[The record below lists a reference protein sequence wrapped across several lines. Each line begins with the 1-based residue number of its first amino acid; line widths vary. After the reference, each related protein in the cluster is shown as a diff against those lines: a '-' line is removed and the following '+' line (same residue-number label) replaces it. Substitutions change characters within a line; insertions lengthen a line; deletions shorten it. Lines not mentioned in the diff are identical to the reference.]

1 MACNCKQ
8 YQVKFLS
15 VRHSVVQRLQ
25 VENFPDLLMKILFIK
40 LSAIGDVVQTLPAL
54 EAIKKLYPD
63 SEITWIVEEAAA
75 GILDG
80 HPLIDRVL
88 ISRRKVLTGML
99 KHPFTLMR
107 GLIGIVSFFYELRS
121 TRYDIAIDF
130 QGLFKSGIL
139 IGLSHANRKIG
150 FDRTRELSY
159 LFLNERL
166 PAYDIEKHA
175 LERYL
180 DVARY
185 LGAKDPSPTCTLPM
199 KHEISKMSRKIAAVK
214 EQGKPLVVINPVAR
228 WKTKL
233 WRERNFAELADRLAQ
248 EKQAL
253 VIFTGSPADR
263 DVNQRIISWMK
274 QSAMNW
280 AGETSLKE
288 LAALA
293 VLSDLFITTDTGPMH
308 LAAAAGAK
316 VLALFGPT
324 APWRTGP
331 YGKSQLVVRA
341 GIECSPCFKRN
352 CEDNIRCMEGIT
364 VEDVMRQLQNTFQR
378 SNFK

>member
-1 MACNCKQ
+1 
-8 YQVKFLS
+8 
-15 VRHSVVQRLQ
+15 
-25 VENFPDLLMKILFIK
+25 MKILLIK

-54 EAIKKLYPD
+54 EAIKKIYPAA
-63 SEITWIVEEAAA
+63 EITWIVEEAAA
-75 GILDG
+75 DILED

-88 ISRRKVLTGML
+88 VSRRKALTEML
-99 KHPFTLMR
+99 KNPRTFLR
-107 GLIGIVSFFYELRS
+107 GLDGIIGFFRELRAA
-121 TRYDIAIDF
+121 RYDIAVDF
-130 QGLFKSGIL
+130 QGLLKSGIL
-139 IGLSHANRKIG
+139 IGLARAKRKIG

-185 LGAKDPSPTCTLPM
+185 LGARDPAPTCTLPIEQ
-199 KHEISKMSRKIAAVK
+199 EISRMRQRTAVTK
-214 EQGKPLVVINPVAR
+214 KAGKLLVVINPVAR

-233 WRERNFAELADRLAQ
+233 WRESNFAELADRLVL
-248 EKQAL
+248 EKKAA
-253 VIFTGSPADR
+253 VIFTGSVADR
-263 DVNQRIISWMK
+263 DVNQRIISRMK
-274 QSAMNW
+274 QQAENW

-293 VLSDLFITTDTGPMH
+293 ALSDLFITTDTGPMH

-331 YGKSQLVVRA
+331 YGRSQVSLRT
-341 GIECSPCFKRN
+341 GIECSPCFKRK
-352 CEDNIRCMEGIT
+352 CDDKVRCMEGIS
-364 VEDVMRQLQNTFQR
+364 VEDVMN
-378 SNFK
+378 KIAW

>member
-1 MACNCKQ
+1 
-8 YQVKFLS
+8 
-15 VRHSVVQRLQ
+15 
-25 VENFPDLLMKILFIK
+25 
-40 LSAIGDVVQTLPAL
+40 
-54 EAIKKLYPD
+54 
-63 SEITWIVEEAAA
+63 
-75 GILDG
+75 
-80 HPLIDRVL
+80 
-88 ISRRKVLTGML
+88 
-99 KHPFTLMR
+99 MR
-107 GLIGIVSFFYELRS
+107 DD
-121 TRYDIAIDF
+121 RYDIAIDF

-139 IGLSHANRKIG
+139 VGLSRAKRKIG

-185 LGAKDPSPTCTLPM
+185 LGAQSPSPACSLPIE
-199 KHEISKMSRKIAAVK
+199 HELSNMRNKLAGIKK
-214 EQGKPLVVINPVAR
+214 EKGRLIVINPVAR

-233 WRERNFAELADRLAQ
+233 WRERNFAELADRLAL
-248 EKQAL
+248 EKKAS

-263 DVNQRIISWMK
+263 DVNQRIISRMK
-274 QSAMNW
+274 QPAMNW

-293 VLSDLFITTDTGPMH
+293 ALADLFITTDTGPMH
-308 LAAAAGAK
+308 LAAAAAGAK

-331 YGKSQLVVRA
+331 YGKSHLVVRT
-341 GIECSPCFKRN
+341 GIECSPCFKRK
-352 CEDNIRCMEGIT
+352 CEYNVRCMEGIT
-364 VEDVMRQLQNTFQR
+364 VEDVM
-378 SNFK
+378 SKIAVVD

>member
-1 MACNCKQ
+1 
-8 YQVKFLS
+8 
-15 VRHSVVQRLQ
+15 
-25 VENFPDLLMKILFIK
+25 MKILLVK

-54 EAIKKLYPD
+54 EAIKKLYPTA
-63 SEITWIVEEAAA
+63 EITWVVEEAAA
-75 GILDG
+75 DILDA

-88 ISRRKVLTGML
+88 VSRRKAWTAML
-99 KHPFTLMR
+99 MNPRTFIR
-107 GLIGIVSFFYELRS
+107 GLRGIAGFFSELRG

-130 QGLFKSGIL
+130 QGLLKSGIL
-139 IGLSHANRKIG
+139 VGLSHAIRKIG

-166 PAYDIEKHA
+166 PPYDIERHA

-185 LGAKDPSPTCTLPM
+185 LGAPNPSPSCSLPIGREVSNM
-199 KHEISKMSRKIAAVK
+199 AQRLAGIKK
-214 EQGKPLVVINPVAR
+214 EGGPLVVMNPVAR
-228 WKTKL
+228 WRTKL
-233 WRERNFAELADRLAQ
+233 WRERNFAELADRLVRERGAS
-248 EKQAL
+248 

-263 DVNQRIISWMK
+263 EVNRRIV
-274 QSAMNW
+274 AMMTQQALNW
-280 AGETSLKE
+280 AGETSLRE

-293 VLSDLFITTDTGPMH
+293 RLSDLFITTDTGPMH

-331 YGKSQLVVRA
+331 YGASHRIVRS
-341 GIECSPCFKRN
+341 GIECSPCFHRT
-352 CEDNIRCMEGIT
+352 CGDSVRCMEGIS
-364 VEDVMRQLQNTFQR
+364 VDDVMNQIRI
-378 SNFK
+378 

>member
-1 MACNCKQ
+1 MIA
-8 YQVKFLS
+8 
-15 VRHSVVQRLQ
+15 VVLI
-25 VENFPDLLMKILFIK
+25 MKILIIK

-54 EAIKKLYPD
+54 EAIKKNNPD
-63 SEITWIVEEAAA
+63 SEITWVVEEAAA
-75 GILDG
+75 GILEG

-88 ISRRKVLTGML
+88 ISRRKAWLDLL
-99 KHPFTLMR
+99 KKPFTFGQGMR
-107 GLIGIVSFFYELRS
+107 GIIGFVRDLRS

-130 QGLFKSGIL
+130 QGLLKSGIV
-139 IGLSHANRKIG
+139 IGLSRAARKIG
-150 FDRTRELSY
+150 FDRTREFSY

-185 LGAKDPSPTCTLPM
+185 LGVKDPSAACSLPI
-199 KHEISKMSRKIAAVK
+199 KGEIKKVRERIGSLIPPDRR
-214 EQGKPLVVINPVAR
+214 LVVINPVAR

-233 WRERNFAELADRLAQ
+233 WPEKKFTELADRLIA
-248 EKQAL
+248 EKHAM
-253 VIFTGSPADR
+253 VIFTGSQADR
-263 DVNQRIISWMK
+263 IVNERIIA
-274 QSAMNW
+274 AMNGKAANW
-280 AGETSLKE
+280 AGETTLKE

-293 VLSDLFITTDTGPMH
+293 SLCDLFITTDTGPMH

-331 YGKSQLVVRA
+331 YGRSNRAVRT
-341 GIECSPCFKRN
+341 GIACSPCFQRDCDRN
-352 CEDNIRCMEGIT
+352 VVCMEGIS
-364 VEDVMRQLQNTFQR
+364 VDEVMKEVML
-378 SNFK
+378 